1 MALVSWRVVE
11 PDHPGGGLLAR
22 IILAGR
28 DRFDF
33 VCVAKKVHPDL
44 QPFVKW
50 HRAAFPP
57 GPLRL
62 KWAAFYATAAVG
74 ILRARADVVHAMS
87 PMPAVPN
94 QVDLASINWCQAGYH
109 EAAAGRPPGESRL
122 TWRAA
127 RAFTLGLERFTYRP
141 PRTRLAEVETAAAK
155 ATIERHYPDLP
166 VVEIPLTYD
175 LKRYRADADARAR
188 TRAEWGVGDDDV
200 VALFA
205 GRNWN
210 AKGLD
215 LALAGLADARRRG
228 ARRLELWV
236 AGQDWAAK
244 LKRMARR
251 HGVADQVTLLG
262 ARMDLERHYAASDV
276 FLLPTLYEHGSRASH
291 EAAACGLP
299 LLVTATSGPA
309 DLIGD
314 DEGGI
319 VIERDPESIGAA
331 LARVAADPALR
342 HSMGQAARERMLA
355 LNGTGPEPYL
365 ELYERLANGRGP

>member
-1 MALVSWRVVE
+1 MALVSWRVFE
-11 PDHPGGGLLAR
+11 PDHPGGGLLGR
-22 IILAGR
+22 IIVEGN

-33 VCVAKKVHPDL
+33 VCVAKSVHPDI
-44 QPFVKW
+44 QPLVEW
-50 HRAAFPP
+50 HRAAFPA
-57 GPLRL
+57 GPLRM

-74 ILRARADVVHAMS
+74 IARAKADVVHAMS

-94 QVDLASINWCQAGYH
+94 QVDLASINWCHAGYH
-109 EAAAGRPPGESRL
+109 EAAAGRPPGENRV

-127 RAFTLGLERFTYRP
+127 RTFTLGLERLTYRP
-141 PRTRLAEVETAAAK
+141 PRTRVAEVETAAAK
-155 ATIERHYPDLP
+155 ATVKRHYPDLP

-175 LKRYRADADARAR
+175 TQRYRADAGARAR
-188 TRAEWGVGDDDV
+188 TRAELAAGDDDV
-200 VALFA
+200 VALFV

-215 LALAGLADARRRG
+215 LAVAGLADARRRG
-228 ARRLELWV
+228 AGRLALWV
-236 AGQDWAAK
+236 AGRDEAAK
-244 LKRMARR
+244 LERMARR
-251 HGVADQVTLLG
+251 HGVADRVTLLG
-262 ARMDLERHYAASDV
+262 IRKDLERHYAAADV

-319 VIERDPESIGAA
+319 VIQRDPESIGAA
-331 LARVAADPALR
+331 LVRVAADPALR
-342 HSMGQAARERMLA
+342 RKMGQAARERMLA
-355 LNGTGPEPYL
+355 SNGTGPEPYF
-365 ELYERLANGRGP
+365 ELYEQLAT